1 MTNLNLTN
9 LPLYASQDQLRAMQ
23 AASTGSVGADRL
35 DYLVALAWSLRERD
49 CDSALTMGVEAEAL
63 LQQSG
68 MNPADRTLRLA
79 RVALTKAHVHALF
92 ARFAEAKAAVD
103 HARQM
108 FEAVGDPSGLGDVSI
123 IDAVIA
129 EEQGK
134 TDEVSAALLEA
145 ERIYEQGGDL
155 LRQRAARGWR
165 EVVSVDLIRQ
175 TIDDASGVKES
186 VTPRDEHPS
195 IQALHYAA
203 FGFLWL
209 SEVDS
214 AQTALAFARAH
225 RLATEAGMIRLS
237 IICATRTS
245 LCFQD
250 VGDGISAGEWC
261 DTAYAAARRARWPSM
276 LATCD
281 NHFGRL
287 LYCNGNYEASRDVLT
302 RALATAGP
310 KRAYTLWFLG
320 ATLIALKKAEEAIVA
335 LAFAS
340 TAFAEQGAVLPE
352 CGALL
357 DQARALTATGEP
369 QTALDLVEKAQALAA
384 VHRIT
389 SHEVLVCETLADIYL
404 IADLPPPTGMT
415 LPNATLHFLERALA
429 ASASRPGSLPS
440 SLLLS
445 RLARAW
451 ADVGEFEQGVA
462 YYERS
467 LEAVRRETAIR
478 DRDRFVASHV
488 REEIDRVRREFEHQ
502 QQLAAAETR
511 RADDLQRALDAL
523 QEAQAG
529 LAERTMELERLS
541 LLDPL
546 TGIANR
552 RHFEERAF
560 SEISRLDR
568 YGTPLT
574 VVAFDIDHFKRVN
587 DTYGHAA
594 GDRVLVEIAAI
605 VRRCLRPN
613 DLIARIGGEE
623 FALLLPATDKS
634 GALVIAERVRAEL
647 EGMSISFRDIEIRVT
662 ASFGAA
668 EHLRGAR
675 QLDDA
680 LLRAD
685 VALYR
690 AKRNGRNRIECD
702 G

>member
-1 MTNLNLTN
+1 MTVLNLAKT
-9 LPLYASQDQLRAMQ
+9 PLYASEDQLRDMQ
-23 AASTGSVGADRL
+23 AALKASVGADRL
-35 DYLVALAWSLRERD
+35 DHLIALAWALRERD
-49 CDSALTMGVEAEAL
+49 CDAAEVMGGEAESL
-63 LQQSG
+63 LLQSG
-68 MNPADRTLRLA
+68 MNSSDRDLRLA
-79 RVALTKAHVHALF
+79 RLALTQAHVHALF
-92 ARFAEAKAAVD
+92 ARFADALTAVD
-103 HARQM
+103 RARQL
-108 FEAVGDPSGLGDVSI
+108 FELAGDRIGLGDASI

-129 EEQGK
+129 EEQGR
-134 TDEVSAALLEA
+134 TDAVSAALLEA

-155 LRQRAARGWR
+155 LRQRAALGWR
-165 EVVSVDLIRQ
+165 EVASVDLIRHAF
-175 TIDDASGVKES
+175 DAASRKHEKVM
-186 VTPRDEHPS
+186 PRDDHPG

-203 FGFLWL
+203 LGFLWL

-214 AQTALAFARAH
+214 AETALAFARAH

-250 VGDGISAGEWC
+250 VGDGTSAGEWS
-261 DTAYAAARRARWPSM
+261 DTAYAAARRAQWPSM

-287 LYCNGNYEASRDVLT
+287 LYFNGNFEASRDVLT

-320 ATLIALKKAEEAIVA
+320 STLIALKKADEAIVA

-340 TAFAEQGAVLPE
+340 TAFAEQGVVLSQ

-369 QTALDLVEKAQALAA
+369 GTALDLVTKAQALAA
-384 VHRIT
+384 AHRIT
-389 SHEVLVCETLADIYL
+389 SHDVLVYETLADIHL
-404 IADLPPPTGMT
+404 IADLPPPAGMT
-415 LPNATLHFLERALA
+415 LPNAPLHFLEQALA
-429 ASASRPGSLPS
+429 ACLSRPGSQPS

-451 ADVGEFEQGVA
+451 ADVGEFQRGVT

-467 LEAVRRETAIR
+467 LEAVRREGSLR

-488 REEIDRVRREFEHQ
+488 RDEIDRVRREFEHQ

-511 RADDLQRALDAL
+511 RADDLQRALDDL

-552 RHFEERAF
+552 RHFEERAV

-574 VVAFDIDHFKRVN
+574 VVVFDIDHFKRVN

-594 GDRVLVEIAAI
+594 GDRVLVEIAVM

-623 FALLLPATDKS
+623 FALLLPATDKPD
-634 GALVIAERVRAEL
+634 AMVIAERVRAEL
-647 EGMSISFRDIEIRVT
+647 EALSIPFRDIEVRVT
-662 ASFGAA
+662 ASFGVAG
-668 EHLRGAR
+668 HLPGTR

-685 VALYR
+685 AALYR
-690 AKRNGRNRIECD
+690 AKRKGRNRIEGD
-702 G
+702 R